1 MPTYTVHLPKAALNG
16 DKAAMQ
22 GMELVKDAF
31 SISALIFSLFW
42 LLWHRLWLAS
52 VIVMC
57 IYIIFISGVSA
68 LHIHPALVMAIE
80 SVIGFFLALEGSSIR
95 RWTLARKGMPTVDVV
110 IADNLEDAEV
120 KAIARWCE
128 RTPDSTSAVLPSP
141 KTPLNAPH
149 APEVIALFP
158 MPEGRT

>member
-22 GMELVKDAF
+22 EMELVKDAF
-31 SISALIFSLFW
+31 SIPALIFSVFW

-57 IYIIFISGVSA
+57 VYVIFISGVYA
-68 LHIHPALVMAIE
+68 LHIHPAFVMLME
-80 SVIGFFLALEGSSIR
+80 SAIGFFLALEGSSLR
-95 RWTLARKGMPTVDVV
+95 RWTLKRKGMPTVDVV

-128 RTPDSTSAVLPSP
+128 RTPETGLPISPTP
-141 KTPLNAPH
+141 KTSFIAPH

-158 MPEGRT
+158 MPEGRS